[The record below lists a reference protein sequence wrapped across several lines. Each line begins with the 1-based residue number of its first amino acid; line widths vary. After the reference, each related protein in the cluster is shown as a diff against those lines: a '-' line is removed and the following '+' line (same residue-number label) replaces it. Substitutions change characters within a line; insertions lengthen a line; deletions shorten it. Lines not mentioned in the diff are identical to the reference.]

1 MRHGQHHLNNEIF
14 MVWCKN
20 VPAHMLPDG
29 PMMKLVAMLI
39 KERLSQDDLA
49 TFTTKNSWL
58 EKLLKNT

>member
-1 MRHGQHHLNNEIF
+1 
-14 MVWCKN
+14 
-20 VPAHMLPDG
+20 MLPDG

-58 EKLLKNT
+58 EKLLKNI